1 MCGRYQRRCDKQKIA
16 EAYQLGNVD
25 GLSLELAPDYNA
37 APQSTQ
43 TVIIWDEA
51 GGMRMVR
58 MMFWRFLAAICH
70 RAEEVPTRYHQCPRR
85 VDPRQQCVA
94 RGLSAQSLPCS
105 RGFFIEWK
113 RIDPKTKL
121 PWVFAMKNDE
131 PFALA
136 GV

>member
-58 MMFWRFLAAICH
+58 MMFWRFLPPFVTEPKKFRLDTIN
-70 RAEEVPTRYHQCPRR
+70 
-85 VDPRQQCVA
+85 A
-94 RGLSAQSLPCS
+94 RGESILDSNVWREAFLRNRCLVPVDSSSSGSASIRRRSCPGYS
-105 RGFFIEWK
+105 
-113 RIDPKTKL
+113 P
-121 PWVFAMKNDE
+121 
-131 PFALA
+131 
-136 GV
+136 